1 MTIPCKSYHFFT
13 KILIKST
20 NEQSD
25 IHKRRVFSSLN
36 SDDLLFNWI
45 EWKEKEEEMRSKNKF
60 IYFKPLIDMHISNFW
75 VKNFSECF
83 TALYLYVRLSCQP
96 GTLFRLFGI
105 FCMPFYWYKV
115 AKTEYNW
122 NSRRWRTIPHH
133 FQLPSR
139 FLSLKQKQM
148 HTDDILNL
156 YPLFLSFF
164 FIVKSTNNFRY
175 SRCCF
180 TTSCGS

>member
-1 MTIPCKSYHFFT
+1 
-13 KILIKST
+13 
-20 NEQSD
+20 
-25 IHKRRVFSSLN
+25 
-36 SDDLLFNWI
+36 
-45 EWKEKEEEMRSKNKF
+45 
-60 IYFKPLIDMHISNFW
+60 MHISNFW

-105 FCMPFYWYKV
+105 FCIPFYWYKV

-164 FIVKSTNNFRY
+164 FDCKINKQFSVQSLLLYHIVWLIGEQAEKKRY
-175 SRCCF
+175 ISLASRCCCLSLF
-180 TTSCGS
+180 STCSICSQTEQISELAEKNNKFFLDGINLNDS